1 MKVPVTEVKL
11 SVFKSRYLWCR
22 QTATF
27 YSLAYFLSPLPASK
41 YLLKPHFPESII
53 RMPLFQIRPEVEW
66 THSDLVS
73 SATVLSFYCS
83 PGPGQHLHCQPQP
96 PMPPPPLPLSLLLAP
111 GLSPGGAELG
121 QIPPYV
127 CSPTEHFCPDEIM
140 LKQILTASLRRK
152 RSCKRS
158 ALRVYLEAHTKEHS
172 MTHHLYISDKGKR
185 RDKVRGFFLLSICF
199 FFYLL

>member
-11 SVFKSRYLWCR
+11 SVFKSRYLWYR
-22 QTATF
+22 QTTTF

-96 PMPPPPLPLSLLLAP
+96 PMPPPLPPPGTRAVSRGCRIGPDTTVCMFTYRTFLS
-111 GLSPGGAELG
+111 
-121 QIPPYV
+121 
-127 CSPTEHFCPDEIM
+127 
-140 LKQILTASLRRK
+140 R
-152 RSCKRS
+152 
-158 ALRVYLEAHTKEHS
+158 
-172 MTHHLYISDKGKR
+172 
-185 RDKVRGFFLLSICF
+185 
-199 FFYLL
+199 